1 MPNANRAREKTILE
15 ISMAGLARVHDRYL
29 RGCSSSL
36 VLGDSLE
43 KDRRW
48 LAEIERIL
56 IGSNYMTHAE
66 IRARHLAA
74 NAHWL
79 PEYDIDDKD
88 ANFKH

>member
-1 MPNANRAREKTILE
+1 
-15 ISMAGLARVHDRYL
+15 
-29 RGCSSSL
+29 